1 MRTRDSGGPRP
12 RDVDTL
18 DSILG
23 AFYDVISGPAGRRRD
38 WERDRALY
46 LPGARQVATGVRDG
60 KPFALAMDH
69 DAYAARAD
77 ELFRHEG
84 FFEREIHRV
93 VHRFGNI
100 AHVFSTYESRRDAD
114 GPVFARGVNS
124 IDLYFDGVRWW
135 IASAVWDSERPDHPI
150 PPEWLPS

>member
-1 MRTRDSGGPRP
+1 MRTRNSGGPRP
-12 RDVDTL
+12 RDADTL

-46 LPGARQVATGVRDG
+46 LPGAKQVATGVRNG

-69 DAYAARAD
+69 DAYASRAD

-84 FFEREIHRV
+84 FFEREIHRSSAIRQ
-93 VHRFGNI
+93 HRP
-100 AHVFSTYESRRDAD
+100 SS
-114 GPVFARGVNS
+114 ARTNRGATRTDRS
-124 IDLYFDGVRWW
+124 SLGRQPIDLY
-135 IASAVWDSERPDHPI
+135 
-150 PPEWLPS
+150 